1 MLLVNHHDFEALRS
15 LGLVNCEC
23 VWILRFQLR
32 CTKCEFR
39 VHHCLQSNTIIVLVA
54 RSARRWSIIVAPSR
68 FTVTSNSYFNVRQ
81 LLTCLLQLKL
91 ISLDLHE
98 RVCKTFFPFGFLCY
112 LHAIEKNS
120 RYKMLA
126 PYHFLK
132 IDLNREKLMHASF
145 KNVFWCKHAGRVHLC
160 LKPFGSIMIVNS
172 YPPPLPPWT
181 MGFGPAIT
189 TSKSA
194 GFHHLITDS
203 RPWYKNPRQFP
214 LSVLSESQTH
224 LKDRYSPTELLYR
237 AFVRHFTTQ
246 ALKSHRLITP
256 CRLITSSTT
265 GYDGKSS
272 RI

>member
-126 PYHFLK
+126 PYHFSK
-132 IDLNREKLMHASF
+132 NRPKSGEANACFIQKCLLMQACWQGAFMF
-145 KNVFWCKHAGRVHLC
+145 KA
-160 LKPFGSIMIVNS
+160 
-172 YPPPLPPWT
+172 
-181 MGFGPAIT
+181 
-189 TSKSA
+189 
-194 GFHHLITDS
+194 
-203 RPWYKNPRQFP
+203 
-214 LSVLSESQTH
+214 
-224 LKDRYSPTELLYR
+224 
-237 AFVRHFTTQ
+237 VREHND
-246 ALKSHRLITP
+246 
-256 CRLITSSTT
+256 C
-265 GYDGKSS
+265 
-272 RI
+272 